1 MRLIQALNHWRNIV
15 KNINKYPAKY
25 KRHYQ
30 GDLNSIIIFHNID
43 TQLLENFL
51 EEILMDT
58 NIFEP
63 RKVDAIIDSLFYHGD
78 YNYFIPLLLNT
89 KIDNR
94 IVKTVIQSWN
104 DAIYDM
110 NNIDDKYKDKLNYV
124 IYRQLQKIN

>member
-25 KRHYQ
+25 KRHYY
-30 GDLNSIIIFHNID
+30 GVITFHNID

-78 YNYFIPLLLNT
+78 YNYFIPSLLNT